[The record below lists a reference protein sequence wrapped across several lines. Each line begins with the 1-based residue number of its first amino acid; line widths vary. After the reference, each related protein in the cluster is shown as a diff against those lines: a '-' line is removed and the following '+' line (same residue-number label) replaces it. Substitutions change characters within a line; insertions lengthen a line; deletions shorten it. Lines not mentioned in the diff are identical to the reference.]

1 MNFKKALRSIP
12 FDCPFVFS
20 AFFDREL
27 SCLGLLIIYRYMSF
41 LTLRQQVDNWT
52 LQEDDQVSDSPL
64 SSLKLCNL
72 YRKLFSSQKDKSIKK
87 YQILNIL

>member
-1 MNFKKALRSIP
+1 
-12 FDCPFVFS
+12 
-20 AFFDREL
+20 
-27 SCLGLLIIYRYMSF
+27 MSF

-52 LQEDDQVSDSPL
+52 LQEDDQVRDSPL